1 MPDGH
6 VTPRQTRGTLAT
18 HNLRPATCNCN
29 LPPAPCN
36 LHTRSLSQAA
46 ALLALL
52 LLAFALRVYALDAQ
66 SLWYDEAVTAQV
78 AQQGLGELAQWTADD
93 IQPPLYYA
101 LVAGWTRLAGTG
113 EWALRF
119 PSVAFGLVMVAL
131 AYVLGRRLFGRA
143 AGWVAALLGAL
154 HPLWVYYAQEARMY
168 TLLTALGMLAGY
180 ALLRVLASS
189 QEPGAARQRL
199 TWWAAFV
206 GASIALL
213 YTHYFAA
220 FLLLAFALFFVL
232 ALAIQAG
239 RKSTGATMRR
249 LLVEGAVAGLLVVVA
264 YLPWLPNA
272 LRRFQVDASYWQGT
286 LKLDEAIR
294 HIAISFTT
302 GETVLEQQAI
312 PLAWGMALLAGVCL
326 VALAWTA
333 VRGQSGQQTADQ
345 TRIGSQR
352 SAVSGRRSAVR
363 GRRSSAIPQ
372 SRNSATCNLPLA
384 TLFVTLYLLVPIIAI
399 LLLSYRTPKFNPRY
413 LMLASPALVLL
424 LAGGLTLPF
433 TGRSRRSF
441 TPPNRGSRLT
451 TRRRVGSAGCGGR
464 LSARRPQL
472 VRRSCLH
479 QGRLARRRSRR
490 PFAAPAGRGR
500 GPRERPRA
508 AGLALLRA
516 RRRATAPA

>member
-1 MPDGH
+1 M
-6 VTPRQTRGTLAT
+6 
-18 HNLRPATCNCN
+18 
-29 LPPAPCN
+29 
-36 LHTRSLSQAA
+36 
-46 ALLALL
+46 
-52 LLAFALRVYALDAQ
+52 
-66 SLWYDEAVTAQV
+66 TAQV

-131 AYVLGRRLFGRA
+131 AYALGRRLFGRA

-180 ALLRVLASS
+180 ALLRVLASA

-239 RKSTGATMRR
+239 RKSTGATVRR

-272 LRRFQVDASYWQGT
+272 LRRFRVDASYWQGT
-286 LKLDEAIR
+286 LKLDEAVR

-312 PLAWGMALLAGVCL
+312 PLAWGLLRYRRCLFGGVG
-326 VALAWTA
+326 VDGGKRTA
-333 VRGQSGQQTADQ
+333 DGGRQTAD
-345 TRIGSQR
+345 
-352 SAVSGRRSAVR
+352 GRR
-363 GRRSSAIPQ
+363 
-372 SRNSATCNLPLA
+372 
-384 TLFVTLYLLVPIIAI
+384 
-399 LLLSYRTPKFNPRY
+399 
-413 LMLASPALVLL
+413 
-424 LAGGLTLPF
+424 
-433 TGRSRRSF
+433 
-441 TPPNRGSRLT
+441 
-451 TRRRVGSAGCGGR
+451 
-464 LSARRPQL
+464 
-472 VRRSCLH
+472 
-479 QGRLARRRSRR
+479 
-490 PFAAPAGRGR
+490 
-500 GPRERPRA
+500 
-508 AGLALLRA
+508 
-516 RRRATAPA
+516 

>member
-1 MPDGH
+1 MT
-6 VTPRQTRGTLAT
+6 TP
-18 HNLRPATCNCN
+18 
-29 LPPAPCN
+29 
-36 LHTRSLSQAA
+36 TRSLRSSA

-131 AYVLGRRLFGRA
+131 AYALGRRLFGPA

-180 ALLRVLASS
+180 ALLRVLASA

-232 ALAIQAG
+232 ALAFQPAAN
-239 RKSTGATMRR
+239 RPEQPVRR
-249 LLVEGAVAGLLVVVA
+249 LLAEGAVAGLLVVVA

-286 LKLDEAIR
+286 LKLDEAVR

-312 PLAWGMALLAGVCL
+312 PLAWGLALLAGVCL

-333 VRGQSGQQTADQ
+333 VRARRTADGRTADGRQ
-345 TRIGSQR
+345 WTRSAVGGQR
-352 SAVSGRRSAVR
+352 SAVRAVL
-363 GRRSSAIPQ
+363 PQ
-372 SRNSATCNLPLA
+372 SRNPAILQPAPCPLPLSSSSYTCWCRSSPSCCSRTA
-384 TLFVTLYLLVPIIAI
+384 RPNLTRVT
-399 LLLSYRTPKFNPRY
+399 
-413 LMLASPALVLL
+413 
-424 LAGGLTLPF
+424 
-433 TGRSRRSF
+433 
-441 TPPNRGSRLT
+441 
-451 TRRRVGSAGCGGR
+451 
-464 LSARRPQL
+464 
-472 VRRSCLH
+472 
-479 QGRLARRRSRR
+479 
-490 PFAAPAGRGR
+490 
-500 GPRERPRA
+500 
-508 AGLALLRA
+508 
-516 RRRATAPA
+516 

>member
-1 MPDGH
+1 M
-6 VTPRQTRGTLAT
+6 Q
-18 HNLRPATCNCN
+18 PA
-29 LPPAPCN
+29 
-36 LHTRSLSQAA
+36 TRSLRSSA

-52 LLAFALRVYALDAQ
+52 LLAFVLRVYALDAQ

-78 AQQGLGELAQWTADD
+78 TQQGLGELAQWTADD

-101 LVAGWTRLAGTG
+101 LVAGWTRQAGTG

-119 PSVAFGLVMVAL
+119 PSVASGLVMVAL
-131 AYVLGRRLFGRA
+131 AYALGRRLFGPA

-180 ALLRVLASS
+180 AVLRVLAST

-199 TWWAAFV
+199 TWWAAYV

-232 ALAIQAG
+232 ALVFQPG
-239 RKSTGATMRR
+239 RKSTGATAARR
-249 LLVEGAVAGLLVVVA
+249 LLAEGAVAGLLVVVV

-294 HIAISFTT
+294 HIAISFST

-312 PLAWGMALLAGVCL
+312 PLAWGLAVLAGVCL
-326 VALAWTA
+326 VALAWAA
-333 VRGQSGQQTADQ
+333 VGGPP
-345 TRIGSQR
+345 
-352 SAVSGRRSAVR
+352 
-363 GRRSSAIPQ
+363 AIPH
-372 SRNSATCNLPLA
+372 SRNSATYNPLCSGTSCTLPLA

-413 LMLASPALVLL
+413 LPPTATFSW
-424 LAGGLTLPF
+424 
-433 TGRSRRSF
+433 RRSSGGPAS
-441 TPPNRGSRLT
+441 T
-451 TRRRVGSAGCGGR
+451 SA
-464 LSARRPQL
+464 
-472 VRRSCLH
+472 
-479 QGRLARRRSRR
+479 
-490 PFAAPAGRGR
+490 
-500 GPRERPRA
+500 
-508 AGLALLRA
+508 
-516 RRRATAPA
+516 